1 MSIATGIGS
10 WPGTSV
16 RDTLGMVRELLDG
29 HLPYL
34 PELPARGPGA
44 DMIGRTTGLLAELF
58 ADLQP
63 DGWRLVDRPGLDAR
77 RTDAFLRQDL
87 DELAEAFDGHS
98 GPLKLQV
105 AGPWTLAGS
114 LWLMKGERAV
124 SDEGACRDLV
134 DSLAEGL
141 RAHVASVR
149 GLVPGAQLVVQV
161 DEPLLP
167 TVLSGGLPTAS
178 GLGRLPAPDPQ
189 VVAAGLA
196 AVLRAHD
203 GDTVVHCC
211 AANPPL
217 PLLRSVGAS
226 ALSLDVSLLGPRGW
240 EGIAVAVEDGIRL
253 HAGVVPTDGSS
264 PRAQE
269 LADRVEDAWR
279 RIGMP
284 PGGLADIVVTPACG
298 LAGLAPELARSVQ
311 RAAVDV
317 AAELDER
324 SVR

>member
-1 MSIATGIGS
+1 MSSATGIGS

-44 DMIGRTTGLLAELF
+44 DMVGRTVGLLAELS

-63 DGWRLVDRPGLDAR
+63 TGWRLVDRPGLDAR
-77 RTDAFLRQDL
+77 RTDALLRQDL

-114 LWLMKGERAV
+114 LWLARGERV
-124 SDEGACRDLV
+124 VVDTGACRDLV
-134 DSLAEGL
+134 ESLAEGL
-141 RAHVASVR
+141 RAHVAAVR
-149 GLVPGAQLVVQV
+149 RLVPGADVVVQV

-167 TVLSGGLPTAS
+167 AVLAGRLPTAS

-196 AVLRAHD
+196 AVLEAH
-203 GDTVVHCC
+203 GGETVVHCC
-211 AANPPL
+211 AADPPL
-217 PLLRSVGAS
+217 PLLRSVGAG
-226 ALSLDVSLLGPRGW
+226 ALSLDVALLGPRGW
-240 EGIAVAVEDGIRL
+240 EGVAVAVEDGIRL
-253 HAGVVPTDGSS
+253 HAGAVPTDGTS
-264 PRAQE
+264 PRAQDV
-269 LADRVEDAWR
+269 ADRLESAWR
-279 RIGMP
+279 RVGMP
-284 PGGLADIVVTPACG
+284 QGGLADLVVTPACG
-298 LAGLAPELARSVQ
+298 LAGLAPDLARAVQ

-317 AAELDER
+317 ASELDER